1 MRLSENSN
9 PTLSI
14 FNDPGPDIRW
24 VGNEDGYAGRYKK
37 TCWATLFPEGNWNM
51 RPRPNSDGERIKM
64 LNEGQRHGK
73 YWDSGRV

>member
-1 MRLSENSN
+1 MRMDMPE
-9 PTLSI
+9 
-14 FNDPGPDIRW
+14 DI
-24 VGNEDGYAGRYKK
+24 K

-73 YWDSGRV
+73 YWIPAECDFSLKGVLLIILQIA